1 MGLPGD
7 IVRATP
13 ATDPGRLMLH
23 GRALRYI
30 DEVARQ
36 GSIRK
41 AARVLNVSPSAV
53 NRFVLEMEAD
63 LGAPIFERLPKGLKL
78 TTSGEML
85 VTHIRETLRAHDR
98 MRAQIKAL
106 KGLGRGEVTIAT
118 MQTLAA
124 GRLAEVVA
132 DFRDAHPQINLCVM
146 VGNRPE
152 VINWIASGQAE
163 LALAYNLPQD
173 ARLHL
178 AAEFRHALGAV
189 VARNHP
195 LTIKSSVRLSD
206 CLMYPLVLA
215 DPSLSL
221 REVVQNLAPAGVTLK
236 PVVETNSTE
245 MMKRLVRRPPH
256 VTILNRVDVDQELR
270 DGDLAFL
277 PLEAAAG
284 RQRLILAHRARGQL
298 SPAGSRFLQMAQ
310 RMFASDPDR
319 S

>member
-1 MGLPGD
+1 MLHSRKLVYINE
-7 IVRATP
+7 IVRC
-13 ATDPGRLMLH
+13 
-23 GRALRYI
+23 
-30 DEVARQ
+30 

-85 VTHIRETLRAHDR
+85 VTHIRETLHAHDR

-152 VINWIASGQAE
+152 VIDWVASGQAE

-173 ARLHL
+173 ARLRPARLQDEPLGLASAGLERHL
-178 AAEFRHALGAV
+178 DLLHRLRNHQRLEVRREGHLRDRAAIAKQARQPAAEGSEAV
-189 VARNHP
+189 QQADSLAR
-195 LTIKSSVRLSD
+195 
-206 CLMYPLVLA
+206 
-215 DPSLSL
+215 
-221 REVVQNLAPAGVTLK
+221 REERAGG
-236 PVVETNSTE
+236 
-245 MMKRLVRRPPH
+245 H
-256 VTILNRVDVDQELR
+256 
-270 DGDLAFL
+270 
-277 PLEAAAG
+277 
-284 RQRLILAHRARGQL
+284 
-298 SPAGSRFLQMAQ
+298 
-310 RMFASDPDR
+310 
-319 S
+319 